1 MSTRGWTISA
11 ALTILLAGA
20 CAPGAP
26 ATAVPVPAAP
36 TPQTVDVDTVAPLRP
51 TAASLRAADRAEL
64 TGMELGRM
72 WTFQDPPREWW
83 SEAYGFA
90 PTDAWLEHLQLASVR
105 YGEVCSASFVSPD
118 GLVMTNHH
126 CARGCIEELS
136 TPAADYLEDGF
147 YAGTR
152 AEELL
157 CPGLHLD
164 QLRSVEDV
172 TARVRS
178 AASGLDADTARAR
191 AQREESERI
200 EAACE
205 EATGLACQVVSL
217 YHGGRF
223 HLYQYRRFEPVR
235 LVFAPEHQAASFGGD
250 ADNFTYPRYA
260 LDVAFLRAYDEAGR
274 PLSGEPFFEWSPA
287 GAAEGEVVFVVG
299 SPGGTSRLFAVSQL
313 MYEKHRRHPF
323 IVQYVQDV
331 VDLYRWIAGF
341 GPDAERSVRE
351 DLASM
356 ENSLKAFSG
365 QLAGLQDT
373 LLVGRKIRWE
383 EDLRAAV
390 AADPGL
396 RAEYGDVWDRIAA
409 IQRDKLPV
417 AQRSSIYDVGFI
429 GDPHLAIA
437 GDLVRLVRESRRP
450 AAERDEAYDD
460 ERLAEMEE
468 ALLAPMP
475 VNPEIAARLLAI
487 RLRLARSFLPADDP
501 FLQAA
506 LRVGETAERAAE
518 RIVRDSRI
526 MDPEFRQRLIR
537 DGTLE
542 SEDDPAVALAL
553 VMAAGS
559 EHIGP
564 WLEEINAAE
573 AAQEERLA
581 NALFAVHGTRIPPD
595 ATFTLR
601 ITDGVMRR
609 YPFNG
614 TVAPAKTSIFGIYE
628 RANNFDQEMP
638 FTLPPSYAAARDR
651 VNMAVPLNFVTT
663 NDITGGNSG
672 SPMLNRDAQIVGVA
686 FDGNIESLPNEWLFT
701 EETGR
706 AVGVHSAGILEALR
720 NIYRAHALLREL
732 TGEAPPLDEA
742 ATP

>member
-1 MSTRGWTISA
+1 MSTRGWTISPVLA
-11 ALTILLAGA
+11 AILLTAA
-20 CAPGAP
+20 CAPRTAP
-26 ATAVPVPAAP
+26 SVVPPPPILDAE
-36 TPQTVDVDTVAPLRP
+36 TPAPLQP
-51 TAASLRAADRAEL
+51 TAASLRAAERAEL

-83 SEAYGFA
+83 NEAYGFS
-90 PTDAWLEHLQLASVR
+90 PPDAWLEHVQLASVR

-136 TPAADYLEDGF
+136 SPAADYLEDGF

-172 TARVRS
+172 TARVLS
-178 AASGLDADTARAR
+178 AARGLDADTSRAR
-191 AQREESERI
+191 AQGEESERI

-205 EATGLACQVVSL
+205 ETTGMACQVVSL

-250 ADNFTYPRYA
+250 PDNFTYPRYA
-260 LDVAFLRAYDEAGR
+260 LDVAFLRAYDESGR
-274 PLSGEPFFEWSPA
+274 PLTGEPFFEWSAA
-287 GAAEGEVVFVVG
+287 GAAEGDVVFVVG

-323 IVQYVQDV
+323 IVQYLRDV

-383 EDLRAAV
+383 EDLRSAV
-390 AADPGL
+390 ARDPEL
-396 RAEYGDVWDRIAA
+396 RAAYGDVWDRLAT
-409 IQRDKLPV
+409 IQRDKLPI
-417 AQRSSIYDVGFI
+417 AQRSSIYNVDFI
-429 GDPHLAIA
+429 GDPHLALA
-437 GDLVRLVRESRRP
+437 GDLVRLVRESSRP
-450 AAERDEAYDD
+450 PAERDEAYDD
-460 ERLAEMEE
+460 ERLAELEE
-468 ALLAPMP
+468 ALLAPTP
-475 VNPEIAARLLAI
+475 VNPEIAARLLTI
-487 RLRLARSFLPADDP
+487 RLRLAQSFLADDDP

-506 LRVGETAERAAE
+506 LRAGETAQEAAE

-537 DGTLE
+537 AGSLE
-542 SEDDPAVALAL
+542 SERDPAVALAL
-553 VMAAGS
+553 IMTAGS
-559 EHIGP
+559 DGMAP
-564 WLEEINAAE
+564 RLEEINAAE
-573 AAQEERLA
+573 SAQEERLA
-581 NALFAVHGTRIPPD
+581 NALFAIHGTRIPPD

-614 TVAPAKTSIFGIYE
+614 TVAPAKTSLFGIYE
-628 RANNFDQEMP
+628 RAHNFDQEMP
-638 FTLPPSYAAARDR
+638 FTLPASYAAARDR
-651 VNMAVPLNFVTT
+651 VDMTAPLNFVTT

-686 FDGNIESLPNEWLFT
+686 FDGNIESLPNEWLFM
-701 EETGR
+701 EESGR

-720 NIYRAHALLREL
+720 NIYRAEALLLEL
-732 TGEAPPLDEA
+732 TGQAPPRNDA
-742 ATP
+742 ARP